1 MSRFLAIVLFVL
13 CTHLSFG
20 QEPEIQKVLDK
31 YNSHSVE
38 YMTVEQLIQRD
49 SIVLLDAREIYE
61 YETSHLQNAI
71 YVGHENFKKKYVTN
85 VVQDKNA
92 TIVVYCSIGV
102 RSEQIAEKVKKM
114 GYTNVYNL
122 YGGIFDWK
130 NKGNDVVTKEG
141 KTTDEVHTYSKEWS
155 SYLKKGKKIY

>member
-1 MSRFLAIVLFVL
+1 MNKYLAILFVL
-13 CTHLSFG
+13 FTHLSFG

-38 YMTVEQLIQRD
+38 YMTVEQLMNKD
-49 SIVLLDAREIYE
+49 SIVLLDAREIRE
-61 YETSHLQNAI
+61 FETSHIKNAI
-71 YVGHENFKKKYVTN
+71 YVGHESFKKKYVTN

-114 GYTNVYNL
+114 GYTHVYNL

-130 NKGNDVVTKEG
+130 NKGNEVVTKEG
-141 KTTDEVHTYSKEWS
+141 ETTEEVHTYSKEWS